1 MKRLPMEKYREILR
15 LSAEG
20 LSTRKIAGSLG
31 IGRTTLREYLA
42 RACAAGLSW
51 LLPDGLSDSELEQFL
66 FPRPPRNMVKEAS
79 RPDWA
84 YVHRELCRKGVTLAL
99 LWEEYR
105 EGNPD
110 GYCYSHF
117 CQIYARWNGKLSPVM
132 RQHHPAGE
140 RLFVDY
146 AGMTV
151 DVTDPETG
159 EVRAAQVFIATM
171 GASSYSYV
179 EAT

>member
-1 MKRLPMEKYREILR
+1 MKRLPMEKYR
-15 LSAEG
+15 
-20 LSTRKIAGSLG
+20 K
-31 IGRTTLREYLA
+31 
-42 RACAAGLSW
+42 
-51 LLPDGLSDSELEQFL
+51 
-66 FPRPPRNMVKEAS
+66 
-79 RPDWA
+79 
-84 YVHRELCRKGVTLAL
+84 
-99 LWEEYR
+99 
-105 EGNPD
+105 GNPD

-117 CQIYARWNGKLSPVM
+117 CQIYARWKGQLSPVM

-179 EAT
+179 EATWAQKVPGLDRKSCACLQLLRGYHRTGDAR